1 MVNLKLYQFRSVAQ
15 SCLTLCNPMDFSTP
29 GLPVHHQLPEPFV
42 KLMSISWVMP
52 SNHLILCHPLLL
64 LPSIFPSIRVFSN
77 ELVLRIRWPKYWG
90 FSFSISPPNEDS
102 GLLSLRTDSL
112 DLLAFQGTLKSL
124 FHHHSS
130 KPQCIC
136 WGFFTFFF
144 FFWPCHAACGM
155 QDISSP
161 TGIETVPPPL
171 GAPSL
176 NHWATRE
183 GPYLN
188 LKLKKKSHSVTFWLG
203 EHWA

>member
-1 MVNLKLYQFRSVAQ
+1 M
-15 SCLTLCNPMDFSTP
+15 P

-144 FFWPCHAACGM
+144 FFWPCHVACGM
-155 QDISSP
+155 QDLSSP

-188 LKLKKKSHSVTFWLG
+188 LKLKKKKPFCNILAWGALG
-203 EHWA
+203 LE

>member
-144 FFWPCHAACGM
+144 FFGHAMRPVGCRILVPQQGSKPCPLHWELRVLTTGPPGKAP
-155 QDISSP
+155 IS
-161 TGIETVPPPL
+161 I
-171 GAPSL
+171 
-176 NHWATRE
+176 
-183 GPYLN
+183 
-188 LKLKKKSHSVTFWLG
+188 
-203 EHWA
+203 